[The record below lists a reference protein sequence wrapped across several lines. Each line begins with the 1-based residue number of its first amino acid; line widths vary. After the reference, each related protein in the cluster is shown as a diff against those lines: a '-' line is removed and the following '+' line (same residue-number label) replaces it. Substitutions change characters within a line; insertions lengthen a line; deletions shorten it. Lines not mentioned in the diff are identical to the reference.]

1 MTRSG
6 EKLDRA
12 AAPRRQNRS
21 RNEVRR
27 ARPVRSR
34 IEGKLDRAFARETR
48 SAATSR
54 RRQNVKTGNDNRAVA
69 FGWAYHART
78 WDSAAFRGRSD
89 PTGGTQRVPGHDAA
103 EDSDGGVHARGQF
116 SRIGAGGTARCA
128 CRRGR
133 VGALT
138 GGSRRA

>member
-54 RRQNVKTGNDNRAVA
+54 RRQNDKTGDDNRAMA
-69 FGWAYHART
+69 FGRAHHART
-78 WDSAAFRGRSD
+78 WDSATFRCRSD
-89 PTGGTQRVPGHDAA
+89 PTGGTQCVLSHDAA
-103 EDSDGGVHARGQF
+103 EYDGGGV
-116 SRIGAGGTARCA
+116 
-128 CRRGR
+128 
-133 VGALT
+133 
-138 GGSRRA
+138 